1 MEDQSLNEEKK
12 EVEENFEKWMG
23 DWLAGKIDDSSFG
36 ILAVITW
43 LKEKWLEYQKYEE
56 LKPNIGIIIG
66 CVLGK
71 DLTPKKKQQVKEKLQ
86 EIKRIWNDHE
96 GSRAEKEQDVA
107 AVFDKIEILLTKIIS
122 LLTAGSA

>member
-1 MEDQSLNEEKK
+1 MADQSLNEEEK
-12 EVEENFEKWMG
+12 EVEESFEKWID

-36 ILAVITW
+36 ILAVTAW
-43 LKEKWLEYQKYEE
+43 FKKKWLAYQKYGE

-86 EIKRIWNDHE
+86 EIKRIWNNHE
-96 GSRAEKEQDVA
+96 DNRAEKEQDVA
-107 AVFDKIEILLTKIIS
+107 KVFDEIERLLVEIIS
-122 LLTAGSA
+122 LLTTGSA